1 MIALNERRY
10 LGDGVYARSDGYY
23 IVLETDLASCPP
35 EDRDKYLHRNAVA
48 ANGDG
53 PSNTI
58 CLEPKVLTALDQYK
72 ADLVSQALPTD

>member
-23 IVLETDLASCPP
+23 IVLETD
-35 EDRDKYLHRNAVA
+35 
-48 ANGDG
+48 NGDG